1 MGRMT
6 RENQAPTESSISAT
20 RHGRSMPDEALRED
34 SVQPPPAQR
43 DPRAADAGPTDLS
56 ARDWLAIGKR
66 AAKRTVD
73 DNMPMVA
80 KALAYS
86 TFMAIPAVLLVVL
99 GVFTLFA
106 GPQTITTLM
115 DRFGSVMPAQA
126 TQLLGQSLTR
136 LSSHPSA
143 GITLTV
149 VGLLFAIWST
159 TGAMTAY
166 MAGLNAAYERDETRG
181 FVRKRMIGL
190 AMAAC
195 IGAAFLLV
203 AVLLIFGPTIEHYV
217 GRALGIEGVLGYVWW
232 AAQWPILLVG
242 LLAAFATLM
251 YLGPNVEHR
260 RWTFLSAGTAVAV
273 VGWLAVSG
281 LFALYTSHFGSY
293 NKAWGSLAAVIVMLT
308 WLWLTAL
315 ALLFG
320 AELDAEAERS
330 RGGVH
335 SGETKRKEAGGPSP
349 APEPLN
355 DD

>member
-1 MGRMT
+1 
-6 RENQAPTESSISAT
+6 
-20 RHGRSMPDEALRED
+20 MPDEALRED

-99 GVFTLFA
+99 GAFTLVA

-136 LSSHPSA
+136 LNSHPSA

-181 FVRKRMIGL
+181 FVRKRMVAL
-190 AMAAC
+190 VMAAC

-217 GRALGIEGVLGYVWW
+217 GRALGIEGALGYVWW

-293 NKAWGSLAAVIVMLT
+293 NKAWGSLTAVIVMLT